1 MLASTRGH
9 VPVCDRFAVDS
20 TLKAC
25 EVSSG
30 IHSRAASLAMLAVG
44 PELIA
49 ALLFF
54 SLLLY
59 LLLGLMYVVLRS
71 GMAERQL
78 KG

>member
-1 MLASTRGH
+1 
-9 VPVCDRFAVDS
+9 
-20 TLKAC
+20 
-25 EVSSG
+25 
-30 IHSRAASLAMLAVG
+30 MLAVG